1 MNMKHLALILL
12 ALTSGAEA
20 SEFTVRTAQKPA
32 YMCEVDKKPVGCAY
46 LLALYQKIRDEVRK
60 TDKGI

>member
-1 MNMKHLALILL
+1 MNRLALILL
-12 ALTSGAEA
+12 VLTSGAEA
-20 SEFTVRTAQKPA
+20 SALDVRHAQKPT
-32 YMCEVDKKPVGCAY
+32 YMCEVEKKPVGCAY

>member
-1 MNMKHLALILL
+1 MKPFALLLL
-12 ALTSGAEA
+12 ALTSGAQA
-20 SEFTVRTAQKPA
+20 SAFTVRTAQKPA
-32 YMCEVDKKPVGCAY
+32 YMCEVDKKPIGCAY

>member
-1 MNMKHLALILL
+1 MKPLALILL

-20 SEFTVRTAQKPA
+20 SEFTVRTAQKPT
-32 YMCEVDKKPVGCAY
+32 YMCVIDKKPIGCAY

>member
-1 MNMKHLALILL
+1 MKPFALLLL
-12 ALTSGAEA
+12 ALTSEAEA

>member
-1 MNMKHLALILL
+1 MKPLALLLL
-12 ALTSGAEA
+12 ALTSGAGA

>member
-1 MNMKHLALILL
+1 MKPFALLLL

>member
-1 MNMKHLALILL
+1 MKPLALLLL